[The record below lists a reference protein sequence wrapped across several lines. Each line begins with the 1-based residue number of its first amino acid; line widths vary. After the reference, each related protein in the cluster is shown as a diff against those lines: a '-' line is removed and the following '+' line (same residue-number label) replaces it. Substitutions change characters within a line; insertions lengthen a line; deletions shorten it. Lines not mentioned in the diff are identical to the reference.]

1 MSCTT
6 ILAGTKATWNGSTL
20 IARNDDNGNGS
31 FSTKRLAIV
40 MPDQQP
46 RLYHSVISHL
56 EIPLPDNPLKYTCV
70 PNVDTS
76 EKGIWAASGINGA
89 NVAMTATET
98 ITTNARVMAADP
110 LVVYEP
116 AKDGQPEKLGGI
128 GEEDLVVITLP
139 YIRSAREGVQ
149 RLGSLLEKYG
159 TYENNGIAFSD
170 HDEVWYLE
178 SVGGHHWI
186 ARRVP
191 DNCYAVLPNMFTED
205 EFDLEDATTTQKN
218 FMASA
223 DIREFIEKNQLA
235 IDKEPFN
242 ARLAFGSH
250 DDADHVY
257 NTPRMWYG
265 QRYFNPTTV
274 KWDGEDAEF
283 NPQSDNL
290 PWCRKSEHLI
300 TVEDVKTVLSSTYQG
315 TPYSIYA
322 KGPKSTLFRPI
333 GINRTSNACCLEIRN
348 NVPEEISA
356 VQWFAFG
363 SNVYN
368 TFTPILTNTDTIPA
382 YFTDTALLPSTDDF
396 FWTSRIIAAMADPHH
411 DALIPVLERYQLA
424 VGAKVRHI
432 LKEVDD
438 TYKAGDNA
446 VELNVKA
453 NQQIADYVHQQTED
467 LLDKVLYESS
477 MDMQNNYARS
487 DN

>member
-56 EIPLPDNPLKYTCV
+56 EIPLPENPLKYTCV
-70 PNVDTS
+70 PNVDTE

-98 ITTNARVMAADP
+98 ITTNARVLAADP
-110 LVVYEP
+110 LVAYQAAE
-116 AKDGQPEKLGGI
+116 DGQSEKLGGI
-128 GEEDLVVITLP
+128 GEEDLVVIVLP
-139 YIRSAREGVQ
+139 YIRSAREGVK
-149 RLGSLLEKYG
+149 RLGMLLEEYG
-159 TYENNGIAFSD
+159 TYENNGIAFAD
-170 HDEVWYLE
+170 HNEVWYLE

-186 ARRVP
+186 ARRLP
-191 DNCYAVLPNMFTED
+191 DADYAVLPNMFTED
-205 EFDLEDATTTQKN
+205 EFDLQDATTTQKN

-223 DIREFIEKNQLA
+223 DIREFIEKNHLSVT
-235 IDKEPFN
+235 EGTFN

-274 KWDGEDAEF
+274 KWDGPDAQF
-283 NPQSDNL
+283 TPQSDNL
-290 PWCRKSEHLI
+290 PWCRKPERLI

-315 TPYSIYA
+315 TPYSTYA
-322 KGPKSTLFRPI
+322 KGQEARLFRPI
-333 GINRTSNACCLEIRN
+333 GINRTSNCCCLEIRN
-348 NVPEEISA
+348 DVPEEICA
-356 VQWFAFG
+356 IQWFAFG

-368 TFTPILTNTDTIPA
+368 AFTPILTNTDTIPA
-382 YFTDTALLPSTDDF
+382 YFSNTSLQVSTDDF

-411 DALIPVLERYQLA
+411 DALLPVIERYQLA
-424 VGAKVRHI
+424 VGAKTRAI
-432 LKEVDD
+432 IGEVDR
-438 TYKAGDNA
+438 TYKQGENA
-446 VELNVKA
+446 VELNAKA
-453 NQQIADYVHQQTED
+453 NQQIADLVQAQTED
-467 LLDKVLYESS
+467 LLDKVLFEAS
-477 MDMQNNYARS
+477 MGMQNNYARS